1 MAIEQEASLVS
12 GDLTTEGIESPTFRQ
27 RRITSTV
34 AVQSGETVVLGG
46 LIQDSRDRSESGVP
60 LLRSIPGLGLLFGSK
75 ERENTR
81 TELLVLITPRAVANQ
96 REVRRVTE
104 EMRRRLRAVIPLDSK
119 IR

>member
-1 MAIEQEASLVS
+1 MNIEQEVSLVA
-12 GDLTTEGIESPTFRQ
+12 DDVTTEGPSSPTFRQ

-60 LLRSIPGLGLLFGSK
+60 ILRSIPGLGFFFGGK
-75 ERENTR
+75 ERDNRR
-81 TELLVLITPRAVANQ
+81 TELLILITPRAVRSQ
-96 REVRRVTE
+96 REVREVTD
-104 EMRRRLRAVIPLDSK
+104 EMRKRLRAVIPLDMK